1 MKNDTHNISFP
12 SFLVSFQYRLK
23 YHLTDAQLFL
33 LFLELQHLAQSL
45 QETSAG
51 GKGTFSGLG
60 ISLMETV
67 CGICDLEIF
76 LYETLALQK
85 DEMEISQSDG
95 MGTFQGDGMET
106 FQGDGWETF
115 QGDGMETFQGDEMET
130 FQNGGIET
138 CQNEVGTFVSEG
150 LNSQF
155 QLELQQLLRPL
166 LQLFELGTYGTFSLA
181 VRWKDML
188 IKSKVMTK

>member
-1 MKNDTHNISFP
+1 MTHNISFP

-67 CGICDLEIF
+67 CEICDLEIF

-95 MGTFQGDGMET
+95 MG
-106 FQGDGWETF
+106 TF

>member
-1 MKNDTHNISFP
+1 MKNDTHNITFP

-23 YHLTDAQLFL
+23 YHLMDAQLFL
-33 LFLELQHLAQSL
+33 PFLELQHLAQSL

-51 GKGTFSGLG
+51 GQATFSGLG

-67 CGICDLEIF
+67 CEMCDLEIF
-76 LYETLALQK
+76 WYDETLALQK
-85 DEMEISQSDG
+85 DEMETSQSDG

-106 FQGDGWETF
+106 FQGDEL
-115 QGDGMETFQGDEMET
+115 ET

-155 QLELQQLLRPL
+155 QLELQQLLPLL
-166 LQLFELGTYGTFSLA
+166 LQLFELGMYGTFSLA
-181 VRWKDML
+181 VQWKDML
-188 IKSKVMTK
+188 IK

>member
-1 MKNDTHNISFP
+1 M
-12 SFLVSFQYRLK
+12 
-23 YHLTDAQLFL
+23 DAQLFL
-33 LFLELQHLAQSL
+33 PFLELQHLAQSL

-51 GKGTFSGLG
+51 GQATFSGLG

-67 CGICDLEIF
+67 CEMCDLEIF
-76 LYETLALQK
+76 WYDETLALQK
-85 DEMEISQSDG
+85 DEMETSQSDG

-106 FQGDGWETF
+106 FRGDGRETFQGDGMETF
-115 QGDGMETFQGDEMET
+115 QGDGMETFQGDELET

-155 QLELQQLLRPL
+155 QLELQQLLPLL
-166 LQLFELGTYGTFSLA
+166 LQLFELGMYGTFSLA
-181 VRWKDML
+181 VQWKDML
-188 IKSKVMTK
+188 IK